1 MFFDS
6 RCRCI
11 WLASYLI
18 IPGVF
23 ICIIIRHWTSFVFVA
38 QGRRVVFFRDN
49 FVFDADSYFH
59 ADIGIGIRIP
69 SIKTDR
75 G

>member
-1 MFFDS
+1 MHNYPALDKF
-6 RCRCI
+6 R
-11 WLASYLI
+11 
-18 IPGVF
+18 
-23 ICIIIRHWTSFVFVA
+23 IRS

-59 ADIGIGIRIP
+59 ADIGTGIRIP

>member
-1 MFFDS
+1 MHNYPALDKFRI
-6 RCRCI
+6 RCTRTPC
-11 WLASYLI
+11 
-18 IPGVF
+18 
-23 ICIIIRHWTSFVFVA
+23 C
-38 QGRRVVFFRDN
+38 FFRDN

-59 ADIGIGIRIP
+59 ADRIP